1 MDESTQIFTD
11 NCFYVKLQRGQRA
24 IFIFSIYI
32 CFVIHGLLIVF
43 IWYWGIYYNG
53 IREELLK
60 ELTLRWRRMVKHI
73 LWDDHLSHQIGD

>member
-11 NCFYVKLQRGQRA
+11 NCFYVKLQRGQARA

-53 IREELLK
+53 RAEELLK
-60 ELTLRWRRMVKHI
+60 ELSSDGEEWRDGRRI
-73 LWDDHLSHQIGD
+73 L